1 MITIEQFKTAKAVI
15 VNSEKEWQELKA
27 FLQNHN
33 FTWSSTGELDSY
45 NPYIDGKATSK
56 IVVCTRGG
64 SRVSWSS
71 YINNY
76 PNAIPWSTHIVLPII
91 KHTTHYLKWTLT
103 SNLSIRYHISFS
115 DKSSIE
121 KEYVLK
127 DHKNKK
133 YKNITPEMAQ
143 ELIEEFCN
151 QPYQEIIGSSIDGN
165 YRKIVIESD
174 DITIVKE

>member
-33 FTWSSTGELDSY
+33 FTWTSTGELDSY
-45 NPYIDGKATSK
+45 NPYIDGKAVGK
-56 IVVCTRGG
+56 IVVSTHGDG
-64 SRVSWSS
+64 KLNWSS
-71 YINNY
+71 YAKNY
-76 PNAIPWSTHIVLPII
+76 PNAIPWSTPIVLPVI

-103 SNLSIRYHISFS
+103 SNLSIRCHISFS

-133 YKNITPEMAQ
+133 YKSITPEMAQ

-151 QPYQEIIGSSIDGN
+151 QPYQEIIGSSIDGS